1 MSTSFLLGYIPKD
14 WSGNSDG
21 EPYIHPEDSVL
32 SRTKVIEYVLDD
44 DGATREGF
52 GEPISWEDIFSEMSA
67 DSKKLSGGE
76 SHVKAKVFENIH
88 EICLEEAE
96 KTDKAI
102 IYFEYNEFRIDN
114 EDEKYNGFFF
124 MQRVDMDEDDP
135 DATEQKLFIVK
146 P

>member
-1 MSTSFLLGYIPKD
+1 MQ
-14 WSGNSDG
+14 
-21 EPYIHPEDSVL
+21 
-32 SRTKVIEYVLDD
+32 
-44 DGATREGF
+44 ATR
-52 GEPISWEDIFSEMSA
+52 S
-67 DSKKLSGGE
+67 
-76 SHVKAKVFENIH
+76 
-88 EICLEEAE
+88 LEEAE